1 MLGKVVVNMLRIKR
15 VQKTTQLKNG
25 KRLSDELEIGGF
37 RVTGQVEITLKPS
50 WKVKGEYE
58 LTFKSGK

>member
-1 MLGKVVVNMLRIKR
+1 MLRIKR
-15 VQKTTQLKNG
+15 KSTVVALKNG
-25 KRLSDELEIGGF
+25 KRVTDELEIGGF

>member
-1 MLGKVVVNMLRIKR
+1 VLRIKR
-15 VQKTTQLKNG
+15 MQKETVLKNG
-25 KRLSDELEIGGF
+25 SKKTDELEVSGF

>member
-1 MLGKVVVNMLRIKR
+1 MLRVKR
-15 VQKTTQLKNG
+15 VQKITQLKKG
-25 KRLSDELEIGGF
+25 ERRSDELEVSGF

-50 WKVKGEYE
+50 WRVKGEYE

>member
-1 MLGKVVVNMLRIKR
+1 MLRIKR
-15 VQKTTQLKNG
+15 KSTVALLKNG
-25 KRLSDELEIGGF
+25 GTRKSDEVELSGF

-58 LTFKSGK
+58 MTFKSGK

>member
-1 MLGKVVVNMLRIKR
+1 MLRIKR
-15 VQKTTQLKNG
+15 QQRVVQLKKG
-25 KRLSDELEIGGF
+25 EKKTDEVEISGF

-58 LTFKSGK
+58 FTFKSGK

>member
-1 MLGKVVVNMLRIKR
+1 MLRLKR
-15 VQKTTQLKNG
+15 KSTVAPLKNG
-25 KRLSDELEIGGF
+25 GTRKSDELEVSGF